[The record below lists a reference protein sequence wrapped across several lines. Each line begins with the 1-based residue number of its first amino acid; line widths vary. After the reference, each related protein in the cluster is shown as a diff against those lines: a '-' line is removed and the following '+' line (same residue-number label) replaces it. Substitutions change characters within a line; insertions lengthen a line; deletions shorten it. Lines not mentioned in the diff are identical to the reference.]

1 MSTKKTIAKSFT
13 VSTIEDGTNAP
24 FYNEEWYAWSNVE
37 STVDATK
44 SPFEEPYAGWSESIP
59 QQGSYAYLW
68 KKIVKY
74 TYNDTTGQYDQ
85 EPAQYFR
92 MSGTNGTSINVKGT
106 IDYAYNS
113 SSVFPPP
120 YSSLNGRRAIAKED
134 NKIWVCQQVQPNQYA
149 WTPSGNTASD
159 GFSYTVVQGNFN
171 GSYQSTSVL
180 TGHLV
185 MWSNAANDW
194 IDLGK
199 FKGEN
204 GTTYYTHYAWAT
216 NVVFAAGTLPIPAGQ
231 TNRPNSTSVTGGSLE
246 PSEDGSK
253 PYTGI
258 LIDTKVSASTVY
270 ENYTWS
276 YAKGDKGD
284 IGKVGRFFYYAGDWN
299 ASDNSQTF
307 LVNDATTPFFS
318 KAGSNS
324 KDYYVFNMF
333 YDDGKNHYLTMK
345 GMADDSAKVRGQI
358 DWTKAP
364 WQVMWDDYKYLIS
377 EAIFADFAKLGSFI
391 VSGDWLISTNGT
403 INGTA
408 YVNGASYNGAPAYT
422 WFEPAYPNTDHTKT
436 VTIGGQQVT
445 VHNFIPNFC
454 VDGLTGTTFQT
465 SGVFS
470 GFIKKKKIVITTD
483 NISEYT
489 KDYSHGSFTYKNILL
504 EKCGTFIEV
513 GNGVN
518 YTIMMP
524 FFSKKTTGMTEEEKD
539 EIRSYIGTKVIIYNK
554 TGTILD
560 VYLNNSVTES
570 DTKLMNNNT
579 CCCFECVLWR
589 EYVSD
594 GYYEVVKWVVV
605 EDSDGKIV

>member
-1 MSTKKTIAKSFT
+1 MGAKKSISNSFT
-13 VSTIEDGTNAP
+13 VSTVEDGVNTP

-37 STVDATK
+37 STVDATT

-106 IDYAYNS
+106 INYAYNS

-120 YSSLNGRRAIAKED
+120 TSSLNGRRAIAKED

-253 PYTGI
+253 PYMGI

-284 IGKVGRFFYYAGDWN
+284 TGKVGRFFYYAGDWD

-307 LVNDATTPFFS
+307 LINDATTPFFS

-324 KDYYVFNMF
+324 DDYYVFNKF
-333 YDDGKNHYLTMK
+333 YDDGQNHYLTMK
-345 GMADDSAKVRGQI
+345 GMADASVKVGGQI
-358 DWTKAP
+358 AWNEAP
-364 WQVMWDDYKYLIS
+364 WQEMWDDFKYLIS
-377 EAIFADFAKLGSFI
+377 EAIFAAFAKLGSFI

-436 VTIGGQQVT
+436 VTISGQQVT
-445 VHNFIPNFC
+445 VHNFIPNLAFDGRTGKTYQNDAYIKGTIHATNGEFNGTIKTEMMYSKC
-454 VDGLTGTTFQT
+454 QVVDSVTT
-465 SGVFS
+465 S
-470 GFIKKKKIVITTD
+470 
-483 NISEYT
+483 
-489 KDYSHGSFTYKNILL
+489 
-504 EKCGTFIEV
+504 
-513 GNGVN
+513 
-518 YTIMMP
+518 YTIFESYQGAVANIFKFAP
-524 FFSKKTTGMTEEEKD
+524 NSGTLVVTLPNAGDYESLELRFLCTVSNTANIQIKPKTGDSIYFEDFIQGYGWHHTTTGIKVAYDCM
-539 EIRSYIGTKVIIYNK
+539 VIIQCVSGSWYVIGGK
-554 TGTILD
+554 VTTI
-560 VYLNNSVTES
+560 
-570 DTKLMNNNT
+570 
-579 CCCFECVLWR
+579 
-589 EYVSD
+589 
-594 GYYEVVKWVVV
+594 
-605 EDSDGKIV
+605 

>member
-1 MSTKKTIAKSFT
+1 MGAKKSISNTFT
-13 VSTIEDGTNAP
+13 VTTVVDGTNAP

-37 STVDATK
+37 STVDATT

-120 YSSLNGRRAIAKED
+120 TSSLNGKRAIAKAD

-171 GSYQSTSVL
+171 GNYQSTSVL

-216 NVVFAAGTLPIPAGQ
+216 DVVFAAGTLPIPAGQ

-253 PYTGI
+253 PYIGI

-284 IGKVGRFFYYAGDWN
+284 IGKVGRFFYFGGTFDS
-299 ASDNSQTF
+299 SDSTQTF
-307 LVNDATTPFFS
+307 VVNDAQAPYFEHTVDG
-318 KAGSNS
+318 K
-324 KDYYVFNMF
+324 KRYHVFN
-333 YDDGKNHYLTMK
+333 YETNGSYTMSQ
-345 GMADDSAKVRGQI
+345 MWAISS
-358 DWTKAP
+358 DWNNAP
-364 WQVMWDDYKYLIS
+364 WEAMTNDFKYLIS
-377 EAIFADFAKLGSFI
+377 EAIFANFAELGSFI

-403 INGTA
+403 INGAA
-408 YVNGASYNGAPAYT
+408 YVNGASYNGAPAYK

-436 VTIGGQQVT
+436 VTISGQQVT

-454 VDGLTGTTFQT
+454 VDGLTGKTYQNDAYIKGTIHATNGEFNGTIKTEMMYSKCQVVDSVTT
-465 SGVFS
+465 S
-470 GFIKKKKIVITTD
+470 
-483 NISEYT
+483 
-489 KDYSHGSFTYKNILL
+489 
-504 EKCGTFIEV
+504 
-513 GNGVN
+513 
-518 YTIMMP
+518 YTIFESYQGAVANIFKFAP
-524 FFSKKTTGMTEEEKD
+524 NSGTLVVTLPNAGDYESLELRFLCTVSNTANIQIKPKIGDSIYFEDFIQGYGWHHTTTGIKVAYDCM
-539 EIRSYIGTKVIIYNK
+539 VIIQCVSGAWYVIGGK
-554 TGTILD
+554 VTTI
-560 VYLNNSVTES
+560 
-570 DTKLMNNNT
+570 
-579 CCCFECVLWR
+579 
-589 EYVSD
+589 
-594 GYYEVVKWVVV
+594 
-605 EDSDGKIV
+605 